1 LIFLISLVLVIG
13 LAGSASAATKYFE
26 DGDANNH
33 LWSNRWNWA
42 DGNVPVAADNA
53 RFQINGSR
61 CIIDAN
67 NTTAVCV
74 YTRFPSSQTTDYIYL
89 DIEGGTL
96 TTTSHVTVGYSNDAW
111 DITKDVYMTV
121 KSGTVNCGGDLIVSY
136 WGEGSLIVEGGTI
149 NVTGVVEVAK
159 GTNADKGFTVHI
171 QLDGGQI
178 NCTDFTHVRTYV
190 PVSMDIGAGKMT
202 ITGDKVAK
210 IQGYVGAGWMT
221 AYHGRGSVDVSL
233 VTGNTEVTGV
243 PNLGVAWGPNPA
255 SAATG
260 VYPGIT
266 QLTWGPG
273 DWANKHTVYYGTSL
287 DDVNALGTPVSV
299 EQEANSYAV
308 ALVYGDTYYWRV
320 DEVNDVT
327 DANWPGTPWN
337 FSTANYAVV
346 DEIEYDDTNDL
357 LLTWSGS
364 GGATISLDAIVDEDS
379 VSTASMK
386 FGYVGNSVA
395 ERTFDPVM
403 DMKTYAIEGLD
414 IAFAGTLGNAV
425 ERMYVGLEDED
436 TNYAE
441 VAFEDGGALAETA
454 WTQWT
459 VALANFEFDGVDLTK
474 IKKLYIGFGPG
485 ASGSGTVYFDDI
497 RAYPCRGGGGA
508 DINDDCVVNF
518 GDFAELADQWL
529 ARQMF

>member
-1 LIFLISLVLVIG
+1 MCRKLIFLISLVLVIG

-210 IQGYVGAGWMT
+210 MFMDHDVE
-221 AYHGRGSVDVSL
+221 SVFTD
-233 VTGNTEVTGV
+233 
-243 PNLGVAWGPNPA
+243 
-255 SAATG
+255 ATG
-260 VYPGIT
+260 V
-266 QLTWGPG
+266 
-273 DWANKHTVYYGTSL
+273 
-287 DDVNALGTPVSV
+287 
-299 EQEANSYAV
+299 
-308 ALVYGDTYYWRV
+308 
-320 DEVNDVT
+320 
-327 DANWPGTPWN
+327 
-337 FSTANYAVV
+337 
-346 DEIEYDDTNDL
+346 
-357 LLTWSGS
+357 
-364 GGATISLDAIVDEDS
+364 
-379 VSTASMK
+379 
-386 FGYVGNSVA
+386 
-395 ERTFDPVM
+395 
-403 DMKTYAIEGLD
+403 
-414 IAFAGTLGNAV
+414 
-425 ERMYVGLEDED
+425 
-436 TNYAE
+436 
-441 VAFEDGGALAETA
+441 
-454 WTQWT
+454 
-459 VALANFEFDGVDLTK
+459 
-474 IKKLYIGFGPG
+474 
-485 ASGSGTVYFDDI
+485 GSGTAPQII
-497 RAYPCRGGGGA
+497 RTLRSFGVSVGRGTVNGVKVANAPTLTA
-508 DINDDCVVNF
+508 DMGDGDKLGEFAQLRDQLWWSVRQWLKTDSSAMLPPDQMLIEELLAVTYEVVN
-518 GDFAELADQWL
+518 GKVKVMSREKISKSLKRSPDRASSLCLTFAPKRSKVEIA
-529 ARQMF
+529 FV